1 MRAASVTCCLLW
13 SSSTRAQTD
22 EIQADHA
29 EIAAHGGD
37 QRAVQAAADDT
48 EDPHCFMLYKTALF
62 AAVVAVTGFI
72 QSAPARADGLGP
84 TDFFHD
90 AGLYFTAPL
99 RWDGEDWL
107 YFGGTLA
114 AIGAAH
120 TLDSPVRDY
129 FAGKHPILDGQDPN
143 STRDALPA
151 AALFA
156 GTWLLSTAMGDQS
169 GKGESYTMMEAGI
182 FSAIT
187 GEGLKF
193 AAERARP
200 NETLDAND
208 WRVGGASFP
217 SLHASAAFAI
227 GTVFAESGDD
237 EYRWLRRFIGYGTA
251 AATGYL
257 RLHDN
262 AHWLSDVVAGAAV
275 GVATAHFSINR
286 RLERVQHLE
295 GLNLSVAPIPGDGLE
310 LNFSLPMN

>member
-1 MRAASVTCCLLW
+1 MAPGNCRLWRASCNSNSDNSL
-13 SSSTRAQTD
+13 RAGDLIT
-22 EIQADHA
+22 
-29 EIAAHGGD
+29 AATT
-37 QRAVQAAADDT
+37 AV
-48 EDPHCFMLYKTALF
+48 EP
-62 AAVVAVTGFI
+62 AAVETEMSPYFRVCRRSLFTAIVAVAAFVAA
-72 QSAPARADGLGP
+72 APARADGLGP
-84 TDFFHD
+84 ADFFQD

-107 YFGGTLA
+107 YFGGTIA

-120 TLDSPVRDY
+120 ALDSPVRDY
-129 FAGKHPILDGQDPN
+129 FAGKHPVLNGQDAN

-151 AALFA
+151 AALFG
-156 GTWLLSTAMGDQS
+156 GTWLVSTVIGDEY
-169 GKGESYTMMEAGI
+169 GKGESYTMIEAVI
-182 FSAIT
+182 FSSIT
-187 GEGLKF
+187 VEGLKF
-193 AAERARP
+193 AAERVRP

-208 WRVGGASFP
+208 WRAGGSSFP

-237 EYRWLRRFIGYGTA
+237 DYRWLRRFIGYGTA

-275 GVATAHFSINR
+275 GIATAHFSMNR
-286 RLERVQHLE
+286 RLQRVQRLE
-295 GLNLSVAPIPGDGLE
+295 GLNLSVAPIAGGGLE

>member
-1 MRAASVTCCLLW
+1 VQTVP
-13 SSSTRAQTD
+13 TTAQEKDTNYFMPYRK
-22 EIQADHA
+22 AM
-29 EIAAHGGD
+29 
-37 QRAVQAAADDT
+37 AAAIVALT
-48 EDPHCFMLYKTALF
+48 VFM
-62 AAVVAVTGFI
+62 

-84 TDFFHD
+84 ADFFHD

-107 YFGGTLA
+107 YFGGTVA

-120 TLDSPVRDY
+120 ALDGPVRDY
-129 FAGKHPILDGQDPN
+129 FAGKHPVLDGKDSN
-143 STRDALPA
+143 SVRDAVPA

-156 GTWLLSTAMGDQS
+156 GTWLISTAMGDEY
-169 GKGESYTMMEAGI
+169 GKGESYSMIEAGI
-182 FSAIT
+182 FSSIT
-187 GEGLKF
+187 AEGLKF
-193 AAERARP
+193 AAGRARP
-200 NETLDAND
+200 DETLNANA
-208 WRVGGASFP
+208 WRAGGSSFP

-275 GVATAHFSINR
+275 GIATAHFSINR

-295 GLNLSVAPIPGDGLE
+295 GLNVSVAPIAGGGLE
-310 LNFSLPMN
+310 LNLSLPMN

>member
-1 MRAASVTCCLLW
+1 MNSADFAGNCRPERAGRESDTGL
-13 SSSTRAQTD
+13 SSESGRFD
-22 EIQADHA
+22 DD
-29 EIAAHGGD
+29 GD
-37 QRAVQAAADDT
+37 QRAVQPAADDR
-48 EDPHCFMLYKTALF
+48 EDSNYIMFSRKSIF
-62 AAVVAVTGFI
+62 ASIVAVTVFI

-99 RWDGEDWL
+99 RWDSEDWL
-107 YFGGTLA
+107 YFGGTVA

-120 TLDSPVRDY
+120 ALDSPVRDH
-129 FAGKHPILDGQDPN
+129 FAGKNPVLDGQDPN

-156 GTWLLSTAMGDQS
+156 GTWLLSTAMGDQY
-169 GKGESYTMMEAGI
+169 GKGESYTMIEAGI
-182 FSAIT
+182 FSSIT
-187 GEGLKF
+187 VEGLKF

-200 NETLDAND
+200 NATLDAND
-208 WRVGGASFP
+208 WRAGGSSFP

-237 EYRWLRRFIGYGTA
+237 EYRWLRRFIGYGMA
-251 AATGYL
+251 GATGYL

-275 GVATAHFSINR
+275 GIATAHFSINR

-295 GLNLSVAPIPGDGLE
+295 GLNLSVAPIPGGGLE

>member
-1 MRAASVTCCLLW
+1 MMLHRRPLLA
-13 SSSTRAQTD
+13 T
-22 EIQADHA
+22 
-29 EIAAHGGD
+29 IAAITG
-37 QRAVQAAADDT
+37 
-48 EDPHCFMLYKTALF
+48 LLAL
-62 AAVVAVTGFI
+62 
-72 QSAPARADGLGP
+72 APARADGLGP
-84 TDFFHD
+84 ADFFHD

-99 RWDGEDWL
+99 RWDDEDWL
-107 YFGGTLA
+107 YFGGTVA

-120 TLDSPVRDY
+120 ALDGSVRNR
-129 FAGKHPILDGQDPN
+129 FAGKNPVLDGEDPH

-156 GTWLLSTAMGDQS
+156 GTWLLSTATGNQF
-169 GKGESYTMMEAGI
+169 GKGESYAMIEAGI
-182 FSAIT
+182 FSSIT
-187 GEGLKF
+187 AEGLKF

-200 NETLDAND
+200 NETLNAND
-208 WRVGGASFP
+208 WRSGGSSFP
-217 SLHASAAFAI
+217 SLHSSAAFAI

-275 GVATAHFSINR
+275 GIASAHFSMNR

-295 GLNLSVAPIPGDGLE
+295 GLALSVAPIPGGGLE
-310 LNFSLPMN
+310 LNLSMPMN

>member
-1 MRAASVTCCLLW
+1 
-13 SSSTRAQTD
+13 
-22 EIQADHA
+22 
-29 EIAAHGGD
+29 
-37 QRAVQAAADDT
+37 
-48 EDPHCFMLYKTALF
+48 MLYKKSVFPAII
-62 AAVVAVTGFI
+62 AVTAFMPL
-72 QSAPARADGLGP
+72 APARADGLGP
-84 TDFFHD
+84 KDFFSD
-90 AGLYFTAPL
+90 AGEYFTSPL
-99 RWDGEDWL
+99 RWDAQDWL
-107 YFGGTLA
+107 YFGGTVA

-120 TLDSPVRDY
+120 ALDGPVRDH
-129 FAGKHPILDGQDPN
+129 FAGKNPVLDGQDPH
-143 STRDALPA
+143 STRDAVPA

-156 GTWLLSTAMGDQS
+156 GTWLLSTAMGDQF
-169 GKGESYTMMEAGI
+169 GKGESYSMIEATI
-182 FSAIT
+182 FSSIT
-187 GEGLKF
+187 VEGLRF

-200 NETLDAND
+200 NETLDVND
-208 WRVGGASFP
+208 WRAGGSSFP

-295 GLNLSVAPIPGDGLE
+295 GLNLSVAPIRGGGLE

>member
-1 MRAASVTCCLLW
+1 MRYGKLT
-13 SSSTRAQTD
+13 
-22 EIQADHA
+22 
-29 EIAAHGGD
+29 
-37 QRAVQAAADDT
+37 
-48 EDPHCFMLYKTALF
+48 F
-62 AAVVAVTGFI
+62 AAIVAVTVFF

-84 TDFFHD
+84 ADFFHD
-90 AGLYFTAPL
+90 AGQYFTAPL
-99 RWDGEDWL
+99 RWDEEDWM
-107 YFGGTLA
+107 YFGGTVA

-120 TLDSPVRDY
+120 TLDGPVRNY
-129 FAGKHPILDGQDPN
+129 FAGKHPVLDGQDPN

-156 GTWLLSTAMGDQS
+156 GTWLLSTAMGDQY
-169 GKGESYTMMEAGI
+169 GKGESYAMIEAGI
-182 FSAIT
+182 FSSIT
-187 GEGLKF
+187 VEGLKF

-200 NETLDAND
+200 NETLDTND
-208 WRVGGASFP
+208 WRAGGSSFP

-237 EYRWLRRFIGYGTA
+237 DYRWLRRFIGYGTA
-251 AATGYL
+251 LATGYL

-295 GLNLSVAPIPGDGLE
+295 GLNLSVAPIPGGGLE
-310 LNFSLPMN
+310 LNFSLPTN